1 LKKLILITGSNG
13 QLGNECRVLSETYP
27 NYNFLFVSKQDLS
40 IDNITAVEDL
50 FSNNN
55 IDYCINCAAFT
66 AVDLA
71 ETEIEKAYNINATA
85 VGNLAKCC
93 QKYNARLIHIST
105 DYVFN
110 GEKKIGYL
118 ETDTTGPINVY
129 GASKLEG
136 EKIAFTENPAS
147 IIIRT
152 SWVYSS
158 FGKNFVKTMM
168 RLMQEKTEINVVS
181 DQIGRPTYAYD
192 LAKVIFDIIEKEDKV
207 KPGIYHY
214 ANEGI
219 ISWYEFAHEIKNIGN
234 YSCKINP
241 ISSAA
246 YIVPAKRPHYSILN
260 TDKIVLNF
268 GIKIPN
274 WKESLLKCMSLLK

>member
-1 LKKLILITGSNG
+1 MKKLILITGSNG

-27 NYNFLFVSKQDLS
+27 KYNFLFVSKQDLS

-71 ETEIEKAYNINATA
+71 ETEIETAYNINATA

-136 EKIAFTENPAS
+136 EKIALTENPAS

-181 DQIGRPTYAYD
+181 DQIGKPTYAHD
-192 LAKVIFDIIEKEDKV
+192 LAKVIFDIIEKEEKV
-207 KPGIYHY
+207 IPGIYHY

-219 ISWYEFAHEIKNIGN
+219 ISWYEFAQEIKNIAN

-241 ISSAA
+241 ISSAS

-268 GIKIPN
+268 GIKIPE
-274 WKESLLKCMSLLK
+274 WKDSLQKCMSLLK